1 MNKFKLPIAIILILI
16 SISLF
21 YNNRQMTDNNMEQD
35 DPYIWLEEVE
45 GDAALEWVHEQ
56 NARSLPVLE
65 NDPRF
70 KEVEAEA
77 AAILNS
83 KDRIPLGTIKGDY
96 LYNFWQDDTNVR
108 GVLRRATVESYATD
122 NPVWESVLDIDALAK
137 ADDENWVYKGSD
149 CLAPA
154 NELCLVRLS
163 RGGGD
168 AVVTRE
174 YNSKTKSFVEGGFS
188 LSEGKQSAAWVD
200 ENTILIGQDFG
211 EGSMT
216 TSGYARTI
224 RLLKRGQDVA
234 EAETL
239 FEIEADDMGLFAFSE
254 DRPEGHY
261 TMFVHAPRFF
271 TGNIWHLGEDAA
283 LTRLPFPEDA
293 DYKGMFNGVA
303 IAQMR
308 TDWVVDTNTYKAG
321 TLVGVN
327 LDHVL
332 STGEIGTV
340 EEVFTPT
347 DAQSIQGVSTSK
359 DKVYVNLL
367 ENVTSKLFA
376 VSQDSGT
383 WQSNNVGL
391 PENGSINVI
400 TSDDFTNTTMVT
412 YESFLV
418 PDQLYQIDGEG
429 SFKVIKSLPD
439 RFDASNLITEQKW
452 ATSKDGTKIPY
463 FLVRHKDVVFDGST
477 PTLLYGYGGFEI
489 SIDPAYVAPPA
500 LSWLKR
506 GGAYVVG
513 NIRGGG
519 EFGPAWHQAVLKENR
534 QLAFD
539 DFISVSEALISTGLT
554 TPAKLGIWGRSNGG
568 LLMGAMFTQRPDL
581 FKAVMTGVPLLDM
594 KRYNK
599 LLAGASWMAEYGNP
613 DIAEE
618 WDYIK
623 EYSPYQN
630 VSADVE
636 YPEIYFYT
644 STKDDRV
651 HPGHARKMVAK
662 MTAMGHSVL
671 YYENTEGG
679 HAGTANLNQLAYSRA
694 LQVTYLMQKLM
705 DN

>member
-1 MNKFKLPIAIILILI
+1 MNKFKLPIIIVLILI
-16 SISLF
+16 SLSLF
-21 YNNRQMTDNNMEQD
+21 INNRNKTEDNMEQTD
-35 DPYIWLEEVE
+35 AYMWLEEVE
-45 GDAALEWVHEQ
+45 GEAALKWVREQ

-70 KEVEAEA
+70 KEVEAEV

-83 KDRIPLGTIKGDY
+83 KDRIPLGTIKGAY
-96 LYNFWQDDTNVR
+96 LYNFWQDETNIR
-108 GVLRRATVESYATD
+108 GVLRRTSVASYGTD
-122 NPVWESVLDIDALAK
+122 NPVWESILDIDALSETSG
-137 ADDENWVYKGSD
+137 ENWVYKGND

-174 YNSKTKSFVEGGFS
+174 YNTKTKSFVDDGFA
-188 LSEGKQSAAWVD
+188 LIEGKQSAAWVD
-200 ENTILIGQDFG
+200 ENTLLIGNDFG

-224 RLLKRGQDVA
+224 RLLKRGQAVA
-234 EAETL
+234 DAEII
-239 FEIEADDMGLFAFSE
+239 FEIEPQDLGVFAFSE

-261 TMFVHAPRFF
+261 SMLAHVPKFF
-271 TGNIWHLGEDAA
+271 TGNIWHRADDGT

-293 DYKGMFNGVA
+293 DYKSMFNGYALAQLRTNWTVA
-303 IAQMR
+303 GQ
-308 TDWVVDTNTYKAG
+308 TYAAG
-321 TLVGVN
+321 SLVGVN

-332 STGEIGTV
+332 RTGEVGTI
-340 EEVFTPT
+340 EVVFAPSGN
-347 DAQSIQGVSTSK
+347 QSIQSVSTSK
-359 DKVYVNLL
+359 NKIYVNLL
-367 ENVTSKLFA
+367 DNVTGKLIA
-376 VSQDSGT
+376 ISRDEAK
-383 WQSNNVGL
+383 WHASNIDL
-391 PENGSINVI
+391 PENGSLNVI
-400 TSDDFTNTTMVT
+400 TSDDFSNTTMVT

-418 PDQLYQIDGEG
+418 PNKLYQINGDG
-429 SFKVIKSLPD
+429 SFAVIKSLPE
-439 RFDASNLITEQKW
+439 RFDASELITAQKW
-452 ATSKDGTKIPY
+452 TTSKDGTKIPY
-463 FLVRHKDVVFDGST
+463 FLVHHKDIVLDGST

-506 GGAYVVG
+506 GGAYAIG

-519 EFGPAWHQAVLKENR
+519 EFGPAWHQAALLENR
-534 QLAFD
+534 QLAYD
-539 DFISVSEALISTGLT
+539 DFIAVAEELISSGVTS
-554 TPAKLGIWGRSNGG
+554 PAKLGIWGRSNGG

-581 FKAVMTGVPLLDM
+581 FSAVMTGVPLLDM

-613 DIAEE
+613 DVPEQ
-618 WDYIK
+618 WNYIK

-630 VSADVE
+630 VSADVQ

-662 MTAMGHSVL
+662 MTDMGHSVL

-679 HAGTANLNQLAYSRA
+679 HAGTANLKQLAYSRA

-705 DN
+705 D

>member
-1 MNKFKLPIAIILILI
+1 MNKYTLPLIALIAVL
-16 SISLF
+16 SL
-21 YNNRQMTDNNMEQD
+21 YIMNKNENMTMIEQD
-35 DPYIWLEEVE
+35 DPYLWLEEVE
-45 GDAALEWVHEQ
+45 GEDALNWVHEQ

-77 AAILNS
+77 AAILNA
-83 KDRIPLGTIKGDY
+83 KDRIPLGSIKGDY
-96 LYNFWQDDTNVR
+96 LYNFWQDEDNVR
-108 GVLRRATVESYATD
+108 GILRRASLESYATD
-122 NPVWESVLDIDALAK
+122 TPNWETILDVDAIAE
-137 ADDENWVYKGSD
+137 AEDENWVYKGYS

-174 YNSKTKSFVEGGFS
+174 YNFKTKSFVEGGFT
-188 LSEGKQSAAWVD
+188 LTEGKQSTAWVD
-200 ENTILIGQDFG
+200 ENTILVGNDFG

-216 TSGYARTI
+216 TSGYARFI
-224 RLLKRGQDVA
+224 RLLKRGQDIA
-234 EAETL
+234 DAETI
-239 FEIEADDMGLFAFSE
+239 FEIEPQDMGLFAFSE

-261 TMFVHAPRFF
+261 SMIQHAPRFF
-271 TGNIWHLGEDAA
+271 AGNIWHVGEGAK

-293 DYKGMFNGVA
+293 DYKGMFNGIA
-303 IAQMR
+303 LAQMR
-308 TDWVVDTNTYKAG
+308 TNWIMGDHTFVAG
-321 TLVGVN
+321 SLVGVN
-327 LDHVL
+327 MEHVL
-332 STGEIGTV
+332 EGVNISDIETV
-340 EEVFTPT
+340 FAPS
-347 DAQSIQGVSTSK
+347 DSQSIQSISTSK
-359 DKVYVNLL
+359 DIVYVNLL
-367 ENVTSKLFA
+367 ENVTSKLIA
-376 VSQDSGT
+376 LSKDG
-383 WQSNNVGL
+383 NNWSAATVNL

-400 TSDDFTNTTMVT
+400 TSDDFSNTTMVT

-418 PDQLYQIDGEG
+418 PDQLYQIDGDG
-429 SFKVIKSLPD
+429 SATVIKSLPE

-452 ATSKDGTKIPY
+452 ATSADGTEVPY
-463 FLVRHKDVVFDGST
+463 FLVRHKDVIFDGST
-477 PTLLYGYGGFEI
+477 PTLQYGYGGFEI
-489 SIDPAYVAPPA
+489 SIDPSYVSPPA

-506 GGAYVVG
+506 GGAYVVA

-519 EFGPAWHQAVLKENR
+519 EFGPAWHQAALLENR

-539 DFISVSEALISTGLT
+539 DFIAVSETLISTGLT
-554 TPAKLGIWGRSNGG
+554 SPEKLGIWGRSNGG

-581 FKAVMTGVPLLDM
+581 YGAVMTGVPLLDM

-613 DIAEE
+613 DVPEQ
-618 WDYIK
+618 WDFIK

-630 VSADVE
+630 VQADVS

-662 MTAMGHSVL
+662 MSDMGHSVL

-694 LQVTYLMQKLM
+694 LQMTYLMQKLM
-705 DN
+705 D